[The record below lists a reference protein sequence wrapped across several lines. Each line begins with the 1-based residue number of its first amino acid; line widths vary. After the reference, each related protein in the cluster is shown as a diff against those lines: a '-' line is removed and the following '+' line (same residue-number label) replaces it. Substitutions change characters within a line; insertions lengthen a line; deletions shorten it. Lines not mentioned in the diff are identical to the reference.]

1 MHVTGISGFL
11 AAALLAFALAAA
23 PASGDARAQE
33 AAPAAPDTSWDPVN
47 PEPVQKRPD
56 QPLPKET
63 APQPAPR
70 GWAPPDLVSP
80 KPSTPDASPASPGA
94 GTPPAAAETPEAPAP
109 AAPGGAAADVCEKAD
124 FEAVVD
130 DAAGALRDLNM
141 QNKPAFQE
149 KLRQLK
155 DKRGWSHDE
164 FLKAAAPF
172 VRDRKIA
179 VYDQESEHLLTDIS
193 TLGQEGADAATP
205 DCALLGDLKARMQKL
220 VDTQAAK
227 WSYMFQKLDAAM
239 KQ

>member
-11 AAALLAFALAAA
+11 AAVLLAFALIAASA
-23 PASGDARAQE
+23 GDGVRAQQT
-33 AAPAAPDTSWDPVN
+33 APAAPDNPWNPVE
-47 PEPVQKRPD
+47 PEHTQNRPD
-56 QPLPKET
+56 QPLPKEPE
-63 APQPAPR
+63 PQPAPR
-70 GWAPPDLVSP
+70 GWAPPDLVAP
-80 KPSTPDASPASPGA
+80 KPSTPGASPAAPGA
-94 GTPPAAAETPEAPAP
+94 GAPPAAAQTPEAP
-109 AAPGGAAADVCEKAD
+109 AAPGGSADVCDKSD

-130 DAAGALRDLNM
+130 DAAAALRDLNM

-164 FLKAAAPF
+164 FLQAAAPF
-172 VRDRKIA
+172 VRDTKIA

-205 DCALLGDLKARMQKL
+205 DCELLADLKARMQKL
-220 VDTQAAK
+220 VDTQTAK
-227 WSYMFQKLDAAM
+227 WSYMFQKLDAAL